1 VDKLLG
7 LKRKRTLS
15 RVREGRQSDPT
26 MKTTVTNSRLG
37 FVRALQYSMPRDEFF
52 AGLYILGCVNG
63 IGLRVIKSVHE
74 LGWAEAFFATFQV
87 SGIVLMACVAG
98 ISLLLLDKSD
108 EIRVADLVFGAG
120 FLVVIAVPINPAI
133 WMVITALSFYIL
145 LLTNPQS
152 ARRRGA
158 IIFLATAVPMFWSPY
173 LFKFFA
179 NFILELDASLV
190 AWMLHSAR
198 VGNMV
203 RFADDSGYLVLFPAC
218 SSLANVSLAFLC
230 WVTMSQFL
238 RHRWSRQDLVWCF
251 LACAAVVA
259 VNVTRISIMGLS
271 PANYERLHSGVGE
284 MVVNLVILVATIGLC
299 SLGVRREL
307 FARA

>member
-1 VDKLLG
+1 M
-7 LKRKRTLS
+7 TS
-15 RVREGRQSDPT
+15 A
-26 MKTTVTNSRLG
+26 VTNRYGGIVG
-37 FVRALQYSMPRDEFF
+37 FLQGSMPRDEFF
-52 AGLYILGCVNG
+52 AGLYILGCTNG
-63 IGLRVIKSVHE
+63 IGLRVIKSVNE
-74 LGWAEAFFATFQV
+74 LGWADAFYGTFQV
-87 SGIVLMACVAG
+87 SAIVLMACLAG

-108 EIRVADLVFGAG
+108 EIRVADLVIGAG

-133 WMVITALSFYIL
+133 WVAITALSFYIL

-158 IIFLATAVPMFWSPY
+158 IILLATAVPMFWSPY
-173 LFKFFA
+173 LFKFFS

-190 AWMLHSAR
+190 GWVLHSAR

-218 SSLANVSLAFLC
+218 SSLANVSLAFLA
-230 WVTMSQFL
+230 WITMSQFL
-238 RHRWSRQDLVWCF
+238 RHRWSPQDLVWCL
-251 LACAAVVA
+251 LACAAVIA

-271 PANYERLHSGVGE
+271 SAHYEQLHSGPGE
-284 MVVNLVILVATIGLC
+284 MVVNLIILVATIGFC

>member
-1 VDKLLG
+1 LTLATAANRTGDMINAVT
-7 LKRKRTLS
+7 KRYGGI
-15 RVREGRQSDPT
+15 V
-26 MKTTVTNSRLG
+26 G
-37 FVRALQYSMPRDEFF
+37 FLQGSMPRDEFF
-52 AGLYILGCVNG
+52 AGLYILGCANG
-63 IGLRVIKSVHE
+63 IGLRVIKSVNE
-74 LGWAEAFFATFQV
+74 LGWADAFFATFQI
-87 SGIVLMACVAG
+87 SGIVLMACLAG

-108 EIRVADLVFGAG
+108 EIRVTDLVFGAG

-133 WMVITALSFYIL
+133 WVAITALSFYIL

-158 IIFLATAVPMFWSPY
+158 TILLATAVPMFWSPY

-190 AWMLHSAR
+190 GWVLHSAR

-203 RFADDSGYLVLFPAC
+203 RFADDSGYLVIFPAC

-230 WVTMSQFL
+230 WITMAQFL
-238 RHRWSRQDLVWCF
+238 RHRWSPQDLVWCL
-251 LACAAVVA
+251 LACASVVA

-271 PANYERLHSGVGE
+271 PANYELLHNPSGE
-284 MVVNLVILVATIGLC
+284 MVVNLIILIATVGFCLV
-299 SLGVRREL
+299 GVRREL
-307 FARA
+307 FSRA